1 MSFNY
6 PPNSKIIATGSIPKA
21 AHRDS
26 NLELFRVIV
35 MLMIIAHHYV
45 VNSGLIQRLLDSPMT
60 PSSSAMLVFGAWGK
74 TGINCFVLITG
85 YFMCT
90 SSITLRKFLKL
101 YLQIV
106 FWAVVVYFILC
117 TAGLADFSYWV
128 LFKRIAVVYS
138 LPFRDFV
145 SAFLVFYL
153 CIPFLNILIRNMD
166 RKTHLTLVVLLM
178 GIYTIL
184 PCMGVYLVLN
194 YLEWFCVIFIIAAY
208 LRKYDIES
216 FLTHR
221 QWGYSTLLFI
231 GTAIF
236 SILFMEYASKNGIYN
251 GYVYYFVADCNKI
264 FAMAVSITSFMW
276 FKTLKIGYSKFI
288 NMLGASTFGVLLIHA
303 HSDEMRQWLWGNTVD
318 CVGHFNE
325 SVLYTVG
332 YGLASILVIFT
343 VCSAIETMRIKII
356 EKPMLDFFEYRVIDP
371 IKNRIRSKRI
381 LAE

>member
-153 CIPFLNILIRNMD
+153 CIPFLNILIHNM
-166 RKTHLTLVVLLM
+166 TQNVHLTLIILLVS
-178 GIYTIL
+178 IYSVM
-184 PCMGVYLVLN
+184 PCIGVNIEFN
-194 YLEWFCVIFIIAAY
+194 YIEWFSILYIIAAY
-208 LRKYDIES
+208 LRLYDIDKI
-216 FLTHR
+216 FTHT
-221 QWGYSTLLFI
+221 QWGYFTLAFLLI
-231 GTAIF
+231 AIA
-236 SILFMEYASKNGIYN
+236 SIISIEYVSKNNILN
-251 GYVYYFVADCNKI
+251 VWVYYFVIDSNKI
-264 FAMAVSITSFMW
+264 FALSVSIFSFMW

-356 EKPMLDFFEYRVIDP
+356 EKPMLDFFEYKVIHP
-371 IKNRIRSKRI
+371 MKNDCP
-381 LAE
+381 